1 MTVKMFILPLL
12 NAVCAAVICASDEPG
27 LFVCSRPISKC
38 LSYLGLGQVHD
49 SLGCRGF
56 EVGWLSCW
64 ICLGLVALV
73 LRLLSLHPNLT
84 PARGCEERAS
94 SGAGHWTHVEGT
106 TPQKPNVC
114 REAVSSF
121 PCRCTGLVPVVL
133 WHRRE
138 SLMPA
143 DRGAPNPCAGTWRC
157 LPSPPKGQ
165 SRAAAAPSVPLLS
178 RPFCGRAEGAK
189 IISFRSSC
197 VRRAA
202 TFNLS
207 R

>member
-64 ICLGLVALV
+64 ISLGLVALV

-84 PARGCEERAS
+84 PARGCEERARAPSELRGWALDPRGRNNSAEAKRLQRSCVLLPLLLYWSRPSGAVASPWVFDACRPRGTKSLRRHTAVPAEPPQRTEPS
-94 SGAGHWTHVEGT
+94 SGGS
-106 TPQKPNVC
+106 VC
-114 REAVSSF
+114 AI
-121 PCRCTGLVPVVL
+121 VVTAIL
-133 WHRRE
+133 WPSRR
-138 SLMPA
+138 S
-143 DRGAPNPCAGTWRC
+143 
-157 LPSPPKGQ
+157 
-165 SRAAAAPSVPLLS
+165 
-178 RPFCGRAEGAK
+178 
-189 IISFRSSC
+189 
-197 VRRAA
+197 
-202 TFNLS
+202 
-207 R
+207 